1 MTSSTHNSRNLVD
14 DGRTVLA
21 AQGDPE
27 ALRRVIPASVRLL
40 AEGEAVTPTQIAEAA
55 ALSVERVEAALRGVP
70 DIEWTADGR
79 VEGFGL
85 TRRPTPHRFRIGDAE
100 MYTWCAMDTLIFA
113 TVLDRP
119 VQIESPDGAT
129 GELLSL
135 ETDGRRIVAADPS
148 SIVVSWF
155 FDPAGTGF
163 RGSICQFGHFFASRE
178 SAAEWAAQYPQGGVV
193 ALDEA
198 MEASRSLVA
207 DMFGPKDAAET

>member
-1 MTSSTHNSRNLVD
+1 MTSTQPSRNLVD

-27 ALRRVIPASVRLL
+27 ALQRVIPASVRLL
-40 AEGEAVTPTQIAEAA
+40 AEGEPVSVAQIADAA
-55 ALSVERVEAALRGVP
+55 ALPLDRVEASLRGVP
-70 DIEWTADGR
+70 DVEWTADGR

-85 TRRPTPHRFRIGDAE
+85 TRRPTQHKFRVGDAE

-113 TVLDRP
+113 AVLDRP

-129 GELLSL
+129 GAPLRL
-135 ETDGRRIVAADPS
+135 ETDGRRIVTADPP

-163 RGSICQFGHFFASRE
+163 RASICQFGHFFASRE
-178 SAAEWAAQYPQGGVV
+178 SAAAWAAKYQQGGVLG
-193 ALDEA
+193 LDEA
-198 MEASRSLVA
+198 LDASRALVA
-207 DMFGPKDAAET
+207 DMFGADGARS